1 MDRYLIQVGHW
12 NFPRTKLCLLATTA
26 IILAAKMDEKY
37 APNVEFTLEFLTCE
51 EKEKVLPEDVFNLEA
66 EVLMKLGFDLQF
78 PGPVAPMDRYLHL
91 LGYGDNREVKDTAI
105 HLMMLQIYEHE
116 NLDFTPSTISAAISI
131 LVVNLIEI
139 DRLIEN

>member
-1 MDRYLIQVGHW
+1 MEPLD
-12 NFPRTKLCLLATTA
+12 
-26 IILAAKMDEKY
+26 
-37 APNVEFTLEFLTCE
+37 FLR
-51 EKEKVLPEDVFNLEA
+51 
-66 EVLMKLGFDLQF
+66 
-78 PGPVAPMDRYLHL
+78 RYLHL